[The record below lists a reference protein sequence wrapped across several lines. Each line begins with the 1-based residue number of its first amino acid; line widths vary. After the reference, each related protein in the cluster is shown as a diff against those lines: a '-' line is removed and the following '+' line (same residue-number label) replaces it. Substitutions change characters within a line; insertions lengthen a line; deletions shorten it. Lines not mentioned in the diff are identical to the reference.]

1 MPDLPPEVPSEA
13 PSEAPSALSA
23 DPSADPSVEPSV
35 LPGLDALSADD
46 VCCIHSLDLDLRRQL
61 STLGRSPNF

>member
-13 PSEAPSALSA
+13 PSEAPSAE
-23 DPSADPSVEPSV
+23 PSGEPSV

-46 VCCIHSLDLDLRRQL
+46 VCCIHSLDLDLKRQL